1 MEEELFADLVEEV
14 VSTKGDFTHKKGE
27 DGEEEFYNLLKSWNL
42 EHLKTFFED
51 ERVTFGVLKIMR
63 SGDLNDVTQ
72 KMKIGDRLIFKYN
85 FEHWKF
91 ENGFTSPAHKYL
103 KHHREYTSSLSCLS
117 SQSSDEMDSLPT
129 VLEIL
134 KQHQVGINIMEQ
146 YEKIQLLNEQHRI
159 MIMNI
164 IVEHFFSKNI
174 IMTLQISYRL
184 KNEIL
189 KLFPNEKLE
198 YYRSERR
205 GRLYV
210 KYHNNKG
217 KLKMFQTVPS
227 SNKILDAKQ
236 KFAPEDNAE
245 LCLQS
250 LKNDNLEDFKAT
262 WSACA
267 KFRINQIYSGCTSI
281 KEALA
286 QWPQYKGSIGS
297 QLRWI
302 WILKSSM

>member
-1 MEEELFADLVEEV
+1 
-14 VSTKGDFTHKKGE
+14 E
-27 DGEEEFYNLLKSWNL
+27 DGEEVFYNLLKSWNL

-63 SGDLNDVTQ
+63 SDDLNDVTQ

-85 FEHWKF
+85 FEHWKS

-103 KHHREYTSSLSCLS
+103 KHHREYTSSSSCLS

-174 IMTLQISYRL
+174 IMTLKISYRL
-184 KNEIL
+184 ENEIL

-198 YYRSERR
+198 YYRSER
-205 GRLYV
+205 
-210 KYHNNKG
+210 
-217 KLKMFQTVPS
+217 P
-227 SNKILDAKQ
+227 
-236 KFAPEDNAE
+236 PEDNAE

-250 LKNDNLEDFKAT
+250 LKYDNLSVEDFKAT

-267 KFRINQIYSGCTSI
+267 KFRINQIHSGCTSI

-286 QWPQYKGSIGS
+286 QWPQYRGSIGS
-297 QLRWI
+297 Q
-302 WILKSSM
+302 